1 MSDHLSVELNLARR
15 NISDVLGEDMKL

>member
-1 MSDHLSVELNLARR
+1 MSDHLSVELNVARR

>member
-1 MSDHLSVELNLARR
+1 MSDHLSVELNMARR

>member
-1 MSDHLSVELNLARR
+1 MSDHLSMELNIARR